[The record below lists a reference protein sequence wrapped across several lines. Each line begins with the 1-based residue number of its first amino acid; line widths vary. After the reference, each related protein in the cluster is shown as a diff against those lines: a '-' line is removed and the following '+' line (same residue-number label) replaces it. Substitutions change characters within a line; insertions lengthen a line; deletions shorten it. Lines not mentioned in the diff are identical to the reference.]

1 MEASMSRRHL
11 PLTALRS
18 FEAVG
23 QCLSFTRAAELL
35 GVTHGAV
42 SRQITALE
50 DMLGV
55 KLFERGARLAFTD
68 EGQRLFAGVQPAFDR
83 LAEAIDDVRRDNSR
97 AIISVNAPPTFTMK
111 WLIPRLSSFHRNN
124 RDIEVRLSTG
134 IGPPGELEMNKFD
147 IVIRRLA
154 GPEVDARSM
163 PFLASTLLAV
173 CAPELIER
181 HPIESPH
188 DLLALPLI
196 EAATS
201 NVSWADWFT
210 KAGCELS
217 PKAKF
222 TRFEQMFF
230 AVEAAL
236 DGLGVA
242 LLPSALV
249 VDDLAARR
257 LVLAYNLTGVYE
269 RDYSYILSPFDRTR
283 KNATL
288 FGEWLSK
295 QGEESNH
302 LGHTVIGSPVCS
314 NGPRRKESPPSPRPK
329 LSARNGSRV
338 PPEGGRPARRPGTR
352 SNRRASP

>member
-1 MEASMSRRHL
+1 MIRRHL

-23 QCLSFTRAAELL
+23 RCLSFTRAAELL

-55 KLFERGARLAFTD
+55 KLFERGARLAFTE
-68 EGQRLFAGVQPAFDR
+68 EGERLFAGVEPAFDR
-83 LAEAIDDVRRDNSR
+83 LSDAIDDVRRDDGRS
-97 AIISVNAPPTFTMK
+97 IISVNAPPTFTMK
-111 WLIPRLSSFHRNN
+111 WLIPRLSSFHRSN
-124 RDIEVRLSTG
+124 RDVEVRLSTG
-134 IGPPGELEMNKFD
+134 IGPPGELQLNKFD
-147 IVIRRLA
+147 VVIRRLA
-154 GPEVDARSM
+154 DPEVDARST

-173 CAPELIER
+173 CAPELIEH
-181 HPIESPH
+181 HPIVRPD
-188 DLLALPLI
+188 DLLDLPLI

-210 KAGCELS
+210 KAQCELS

-249 VDDLAARR
+249 VDDLAAKR
-257 LVLAYNLTGVYE
+257 LVLAYDLRGVYE
-269 RDYSYILSPFDRTR
+269 RDYSYILSPLDRPC
-283 KNATL
+283 KVASL
-288 FGEWLSK
+288 FGEWLSQ
-295 QGEESNH
+295 QGEDSNR
-302 LGHTVIGSPVCS
+302 LGHAVIASAAVGASD
-314 NGPRRKESPPSPRPK
+314 PRYRESPPSPRPK
-329 LSARNGSRV
+329 LSARNASRA
-338 PPEGGRPARRPGTR
+338 PQEGGRQGLRRGIR
-352 SNRRASP
+352 SNRHASR